1 VNGHEQVKK
10 YRELEIKTSSPQG
23 LILLLY
29 NGVIRFLN
37 EAKAKVEEKNWE
49 EANKFLVKGQK
60 IISELMVS
68 LNLKMGDFTKGWHSL
83 YVYMHQRL
91 IEANLKKEVE
101 PIEEVLELIIP
112 LRNSWIQIM
121 KSK

>member
-1 VNGHEQVKK
+1 MNGHEQVKK
-10 YRELEIKTSSPQG
+10 YRELEIKTSSSQG

-37 EAKAKVEEKNWE
+37 EAKAKIEEKNWE
-49 EANKFLVKGQK
+49 EANKFLIKGQK
-60 IISELMVS
+60 VISELMVS
-68 LNLKMGDFTKGWHSL
+68 LNLKIGDFTKDWYSL
-83 YVYMHQRL
+83 YAYMHQRL